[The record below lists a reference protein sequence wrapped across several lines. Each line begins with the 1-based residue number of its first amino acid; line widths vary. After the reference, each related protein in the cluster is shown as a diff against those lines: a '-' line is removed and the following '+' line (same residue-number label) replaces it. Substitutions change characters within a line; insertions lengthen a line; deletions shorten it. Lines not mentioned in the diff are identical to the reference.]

1 MRFPTSVCAY
11 TQGSTFC
18 HSAPPL
24 NRCQTVH
31 MNVWVSCDTG
41 LVCLRHA
48 HSLVWMGTC
57 VHVLLHLCGF
67 MSHVCHAT
75 RHMLVYVGV
84 CFSMHCVPG
93 THLRMPCA
101 NTCMHAYV
109 AFAHVSLTTYVHECW
124 ISEGLPQQ
132 SSSLQNHLTRESARN
147 TLERLEFAKN
157 VH

>member
-1 MRFPTSVCAY
+1 MCHLKLWTFMRFPTSVCAY

-18 HSAPPL
+18 LSAPPL

-41 LVCLRHA
+41 LVCLIHA
-48 HSLVWMGTC
+48 HSLVWMDTC
-57 VHVLLHLCGF
+57 IHVLHLCGF

-84 CFSMHCVPG
+84 CFSMHCVLCISMY
-93 THLRMPCA
+93 H
-101 NTCMHAYV
+101 

-132 SSSLQNHLTRESARN
+132 SSSLQESQQETPWSISLPRVFTDCRQGA
-147 TLERLEFAKN
+147 
-157 VH
+157 